1 MMYTVK
7 KLIFSAFFEADYTD
21 FIVNFTIYNCTEI
34 VKHEFA
40 SKIAQRP
47 FIANAHINYIYGG
60 IYIMLKIRYMGYN
73 NTHPDGI
80 NMERP
85 GGMGHYLMLLVKSDA
100 YFEFPEETIYRQYCC
115 GEHENK
121 TTADELLKGNLP
133 FDRNARHPGLIRQY
147 VNTPAFIIYT
157 KDAPVYYYSDDE
169 YVNDWINFD
178 DIPDENTCKDE
189 NDNIRKDINRNSSN
203 NNSNADTDNLIN
215 SNADTAGNADNYIDN
230 SISDFMLSLDIP
242 FNRLTL
248 LSDYTELSQLIRD
261 LRQEFHQTGSHHE
274 EILDAKLRTILFKYS
289 DAYHLE
295 TQLSDKLKV
304 HRPLFHEIR
313 NGIYSQHSP
322 KKTVSE
328 LAEAASLSVSYF
340 QHIYKDLFGVPV
352 TQDIIRSRIERAC
365 YLLTM
370 TPDSVAHIAESCG
383 YENVE
388 HFNRQFKEI
397 TGFSPNQYR
406 KKK

>member
-1 MMYTVK
+1 
-7 KLIFSAFFEADYTD
+7 
-21 FIVNFTIYNCTEI
+21 
-34 VKHEFA
+34 
-40 SKIAQRP
+40 
-47 FIANAHINYIYGG
+47 
-60 IYIMLKIRYMGYN
+60 MLKIKNLGYN
-73 NTHPDGI
+73 STHTHGI

-85 GGMGHYLMLLVKSDA
+85 NGMGHYLMLLVKSAA
-100 YFEFPEETIYRQYCC
+100 YFEFPEDMVCC
-115 GEHENK
+115 CRCSRDGAA
-121 TTADELLKGNLP
+121 TSDELLKGNLP
-133 FDRNARHPGLIRQY
+133 YDRNARHPGMIRQY

-157 KDAPVYYYSDDE
+157 ADAPIYYYSDDV
-169 YVNDWINFD
+169 YVNDWINFHET
-178 DIPDENTCKDE
+178 DENNQNKSDNDE
-189 NDNIRKDINRNSSN
+189 LTVD
-203 NNSNADTDNLIN
+203 
-215 SNADTAGNADNYIDN
+215 G
-230 SISDFMLSLDIP
+230 SISEFMRSLNVP

-248 LSDYTELSQLIRD
+248 LSDHTELSQLIRD
-261 LRQEFHQTGSHHE
+261 LRQEFHQTGTHHE
-274 EILDAKLRTILFKYS
+274 EILDAKLRTILYKYS

-328 LAEAASLSVSYF
+328 LAEDASLSVSYF
-340 QHIYKDLFGVPV
+340 QHIYKELFGVPV
-352 TQDIIRSRIERAC
+352 IQDIIRGRIERAC
-365 YLLTM
+365 YLLTV
-370 TPDSVAHIAESCG
+370 TPDSIAHIAESCG

>member
-1 MMYTVK
+1 
-7 KLIFSAFFEADYTD
+7 
-21 FIVNFTIYNCTEI
+21 
-34 VKHEFA
+34 
-40 SKIAQRP
+40 
-47 FIANAHINYIYGG
+47 
-60 IYIMLKIRYMGYN
+60 MLKITNLGYN
-73 NTHPDGI
+73 STHVHGI

-85 GGMGHYLMLLVKSDA
+85 NGMGHYLMLLVKSAA
-100 YFEFPEETIYRQYCC
+100 YFEFSEKAICCCCCRHET
-115 GEHENK
+115 NS
-121 TTADELLKGNLP
+121 TADELLKGNLP
-133 FDRNARHPGLIRQY
+133 FDRNARHADMIRQY

-178 DIPDENTCKDE
+178 DVPDENTCKDE
-189 NDNIRKDINRNSSN
+189 NTRKDKTTFKNKNTCKDLNDNIRKDINRNSSDD
-203 NNSNADTDNLIN
+203 S
-215 SNADTAGNADNYIDN
+215 
-230 SISDFMLSLDIP
+230 SISDFLRSLNIP

-274 EILDAKLRTILFKYS
+274 EILDAKLRTILYKYS

-340 QHIYKDLFGVPV
+340 QHIYKELFGVPV

>member
-1 MMYTVK
+1 
-7 KLIFSAFFEADYTD
+7 
-21 FIVNFTIYNCTEI
+21 
-34 VKHEFA
+34 
-40 SKIAQRP
+40 
-47 FIANAHINYIYGG
+47 
-60 IYIMLKIRYMGYN
+60 MLKIKNLGYN
-73 NTHPDGI
+73 STHTHGI

-85 GGMGHYLMLLVKSDA
+85 NGMGHYLMLLVKSAA
-100 YFEFPEETIYRQYCC
+100 YFEFPEDMVCC
-115 GEHENK
+115 CRCSRDGAA
-121 TTADELLKGNLP
+121 TSDELLKGNLP
-133 FDRNARHPGLIRQY
+133 YDRNARHPGMIRQY

-157 KDAPVYYYSDDE
+157 ADAPIYYYSDDV
-169 YVNDWINFD
+169 YVNDWINFHET
-178 DIPDENTCKDE
+178 DENNQDK
-189 NDNIRKDINRNSSN
+189 
-203 NNSNADTDNLIN
+203 TDNDELTV
-215 SNADTAGNADNYIDN
+215 DG
-230 SISDFMLSLDIP
+230 SISEFMRSLNVP

-248 LSDYTELSQLIRD
+248 LSDHTELSQLIRD
-261 LRQEFHQTGSHHE
+261 LRQEFHQTGTHHE
-274 EILDAKLRTILFKYS
+274 EILDAKLRTILYKYS

-328 LAEAASLSVSYF
+328 LAEDASLSVSYF
-340 QHIYKDLFGVPV
+340 QHIYKELFGVPV
-352 TQDIIRSRIERAC
+352 IQDIIRSRIERAC
-365 YLLTM
+365 YLLTV
-370 TPDSVAHIAESCG
+370 TPDSIAHIAESCG

>member
-1 MMYTVK
+1 
-7 KLIFSAFFEADYTD
+7 
-21 FIVNFTIYNCTEI
+21 
-34 VKHEFA
+34 
-40 SKIAQRP
+40 
-47 FIANAHINYIYGG
+47 
-60 IYIMLKIRYMGYN
+60 MLKIRYMGYN

-100 YFEFPEETIYRQYCC
+100 YFEFPEETIYQQYYC

-157 KDAPVYYYSDDE
+157 KDAPIYYYNDNE
-169 YVNDWINFD
+169 YVNDWISFD
-178 DIPDENTCKDE
+178 DVPDENTCKDE
-189 NDNIRKDINRNSSN
+189 NTRKDKTTFKNKNTCKDSNDNIRKDINRNSSN
-203 NNSNADTDNLIN
+203 NSSNADTDNSSN
-215 SNADTAGNADNYIDN
+215 SNAATAGNADNYIDN
-230 SISDFMLSLDIP
+230 SISDFMLSLDVP

-274 EILDAKLRTILFKYS
+274 EILDAKLRTILYKYS

-328 LAEAASLSVSYF
+328 LAEDASLSVSYF
-340 QHIYKDLFGVPV
+340 QHIYKELFGVPV
-352 TQDIIRSRIERAC
+352 IQDIIRSRIERAC

>member
-7 KLIFSAFFEADYTD
+7 KLMFSAFSSTLLFMLIAHKAFSRISLGSGYSGEFFPAYTHNMLILLL
-21 FIVNFTIYNCTEI
+21 FSGIFNHFSLLIPTIHICKHYYYVSFTNEGT
-34 VKHEFA
+34 A
-40 SKIAQRP
+40 
-47 FIANAHINYIYGG
+47 
-60 IYIMLKIRYMGYN
+60 MLKIKNLGYN
-73 NTHPDGI
+73 STHTHGI

-85 GGMGHYLMLLVKSDA
+85 NGMGHYLMLLVKSAA
-100 YFEFPEETIYRQYCC
+100 YFEFSENAICC
-115 GEHENK
+115 SCCRHEAG

-133 FDRNARHPGLIRQY
+133 YDRNARHPGMIRQY

-157 KDAPVYYYSDDE
+157 ADAPIYYYSDDV
-169 YVNDWINFD
+169 YVNDWINFYET
-178 DIPDENTCKDE
+178 DENSQDEADE
-189 NDNIRKDINRNSSN
+189 NNQSRSDSSDWT
-203 NNSNADTDNLIN
+203 AD
-215 SNADTAGNADNYIDN
+215 G
-230 SISDFMLSLDIP
+230 SISEFMRSLNVP

-248 LSDYTELSQLIRD
+248 LSDHTELSQLIRD
-261 LRQEFHQTGSHHE
+261 LRQEFHQTGTHHE
-274 EILDAKLRTILFKYS
+274 EILDAKLRTILYKYS

-304 HRPLFHEIR
+304 HRPLFREIR
-313 NGIYSQHSP
+313 NGIYSRHSS

-328 LAEAASLSVSYF
+328 LAEDASLSVSYF
-340 QHIYKDLFGVPV
+340 QHIYKELFGVSV
-352 TQDIIRSRIERAC
+352 IQDIIRSRIERAC
-365 YLLTM
+365 YLLTV
-370 TPDSVAHIAESCG
+370 TPDSVAHIAEVCG